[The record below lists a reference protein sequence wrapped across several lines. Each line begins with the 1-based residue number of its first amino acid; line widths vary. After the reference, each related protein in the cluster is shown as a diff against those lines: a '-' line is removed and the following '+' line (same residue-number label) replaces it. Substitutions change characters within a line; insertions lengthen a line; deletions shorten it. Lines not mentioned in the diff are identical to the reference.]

1 MTDAAFES
9 AEPDTVPV
17 ILRRLR
23 RESALSVSGLAERF
37 GISVAELTDFESG
50 QAVPTA
56 AQRLRMVQ
64 FMESSSHVRNSKSG
78 PLVHGSHGA
87 ELSEKA
93 PETAASTAGTEA
105 SGDVEVVRL
114 RARVA
119 EHLEQQGFR
128 LLPTGLIAP
137 VANGKDDLRSLHHEA
152 VKALRNRGQAA
163 LAKREPA
170 FIERLAAGIDVA
182 PSRIRPRLVPVDTY
196 RSADAP
202 LWRWCSLHWSVPV
215 SGGYGRRLRFLVVDA
230 AHNDAVMGLIGL
242 ADPVYALNSR
252 DQTIG
257 WNADQRGER
266 LTSVMDAFVLGAV
279 PPYSDLLGGKLMAMI
294 AGSRE
299 VRETFADRYGHR
311 ETLIA
316 GRDPHAQLA
325 LITTSSALGRSSV
338 YNRVRR
344 RDGSLVMHP
353 VGFTRGSGDF
363 HFSGDIYEELA
374 AFAMERSAGATHRH
388 ERWGAPGFRN
398 RREVIQ
404 KALQAMGLPSR
415 AMRFHGVQREVFLN
429 PLARNSYAY
438 LRGEAEELDFF
449 DDSADDVAAFWRE
462 RWAVPRSQRDTSW
475 LAFDPNTWRLYT

>member
-1 MTDAAFES
+1 M
-9 AEPDTVPV
+9 PV
-17 ILRRLR
+17 IVRRLR
-23 RESALSVSGLAERF
+23 REFAMTDSGLAELV
-37 GISVAELTDFESG
+37 GVSVSQMAEFESG
-50 QAVPTA
+50 HALPTA

-64 FMESSSHVRNSKSG
+64 LMETS
-78 PLVHGSHGA
+78 PLVPKPTSAPRNPHSERGA
-87 ELSEKA
+87 PLGQASDADSRPTDDEAGKHDD
-93 PETAASTAGTEA
+93 PEA
-105 SGDVEVVRL
+105 VRL

-128 LLPTGLIAP
+128 LLSTGLIAP
-137 VANGKDDLRSLHHEA
+137 VANGKDDLRGLHLEA
-152 VKALRNRGQAA
+152 VKALRNRGRAA
-163 LAKREPA
+163 LAKKEPA

-196 RSADAP
+196 RSPDAP

-215 SGGYGRRLRFLVVDA
+215 SGGYGRRLRFLVVDT

-252 DQTIG
+252 DQRIG

-279 PPYSDLLGGKLMAMI
+279 PPYSNLLGGKLMAMI

-299 VRETFADRYGHR
+299 VRETFAERYGHR

-316 GRDPHAQLA
+316 GRDPQAQLA

-374 AFAMERSAGATHRH
+374 AFAMQRSAGASHRH

-404 KALQAMGLPSR
+404 KALQALGLPSR

-429 PLARNSYAY
+429 PLARNSYSY
-438 LRGEAEELDFF
+438 LRGDEHDLDFF
-449 DDSADDVAAFWRE
+449 DDAADDVAAFWRE
-462 RWAVPRSQRDTSW
+462 RWALPRSQRDTSW
-475 LAFDPNTWRLYT
+475 LSFDPNTWRLYT